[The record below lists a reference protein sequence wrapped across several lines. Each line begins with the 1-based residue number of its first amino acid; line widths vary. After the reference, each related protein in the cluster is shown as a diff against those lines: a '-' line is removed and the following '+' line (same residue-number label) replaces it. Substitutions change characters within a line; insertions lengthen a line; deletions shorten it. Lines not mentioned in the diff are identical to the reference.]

1 MNNELHGLNIQLDI
15 PPHVAGKTCLW
26 L

>member
-15 PPHVAGKTCLW
+15 PPHVTGKTCLW